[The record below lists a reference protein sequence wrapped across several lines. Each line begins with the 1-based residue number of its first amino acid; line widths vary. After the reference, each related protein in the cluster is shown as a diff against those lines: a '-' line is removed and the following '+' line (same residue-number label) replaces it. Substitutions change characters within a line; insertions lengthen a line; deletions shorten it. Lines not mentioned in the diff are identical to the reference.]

1 MLQVPANRLGHVDHG
16 GPFTLVQLK
25 VIQEVITLAVFAVFT
40 SIAFKQETL
49 RWNHLLAAILLV
61 AAVFLVFKER

>member
-1 MLQVPANRLGHVDHG
+1 
-16 GPFTLVQLK
+16 PFTLVQPK
-25 VIQEVITLAVFAVFT
+25 AIQEAITLAVFAVFT

-49 RWNHLLAAILLV
+49 RWNHCSAAILPV